1 MLIYVFDIEVF
12 KFDWLIIFKNI
23 STGEYTAIHNDNSAV
38 KEFMTEDKLL
48 AGFNN
53 KHYDNHILKAIL
65 CGADNALV
73 KEINDFIISGRQGF
87 EHWFI
92 KENKAWFDSFDIR
105 DDMQQGLSLKAIEG
119 HLGLSVEETSVPFD
133 INRPLTNTEL
143 QEVIKYCKHDV
154 DTTERLVKIR
164 KPYLDGKIA
173 LGRLKDIPDVKSLY
187 ATNAK
192 ITAMFLG
199 AEPTERYD
207 EREYVYPPN
216 LKKELIPPEVIAF
229 FDQIRDESIPDDV
242 LFKTKKKIM
251 VGGCEFVYGWGGVH
265 GGLPTYQEETTDKR
279 VIVNFDV
286 ASLYPSLMIRCG
298 YTSRN
303 IPSAAF
309 YEKVYHDRLKAKKEG
324 DKKTA
329 NTLKLCL
336 NTTYGAMLNK
346 YNPLYDPL
354 MGRSVCISGQLFL
367 TELVMAYLR
376 DCKTIK
382 IINFN
387 TDGVMFSI
395 DEEEMPKIY
404 AINEEWQNRT
414 GFELEEDKIQKIV
427 QKDVNNYIMVPIG
440 ELYDKDGKP
449 RWKVKGSYLTYGMSK
464 VGAWNINNNAVI
476 VKKALAE
483 YFVKGIPV
491 EKTINECND
500 IFEFQFIAKAG
511 TKYKEAYHFVN
522 DEKIPVQKVNRVYA
536 SKNPIYGK
544 LHKVKASDDSEAKIE
559 SLPNHCIIDNDNR
572 LSIEDVDKQF
582 YIDMAHKRINDFL
595 GIKPIKEKK
604 VRKKFMA
611 TKKTT
616 ETPTSEGMTFL
627 QKLKVLQDLMGEYA
641 WEKDGINRHQ
651 SYKYISE
658 KQYKANF
665 KAALK
670 KAGLIWKMET
680 LNHEFIPGVSDKMHL
695 VMCNFKGQL
704 IDPETGEREEYL
716 FSGSGAD
723 NGDKALYKAITGGHK
738 FFLAANFNVAED
750 NDPENDADEEPK
762 SNYTPPEKREE
773 IKEGLLD
780 KDGAATKMQINSLKK
795 ALKLLR
801 AADPSQEEFIAA
813 IAEKTE
819 KFTNIKKKAC
829 ETLILKVGEMTEAAK
844 NGERK
849 D

>member
-1 MLIYVFDIEVF
+1 MIYVFDIEVF
-12 KFDWLIIFKNI
+12 KFNWLVVFKNI
-23 STGEYTAIHNDNSAV
+23 STGEYTVIHDDNSAV
-38 KEFMTEDKLL
+38 KEFVTEDKLL

-92 KENKAWFDSFDIR
+92 KENNAWFDSFDIR

-119 HLGLSVEETSVPFD
+119 HLGLNVEETSVPFD
-133 INRPLTNTEL
+133 IDRPLTKEEMEET
-143 QEVIKYCKHDV
+143 IRYCKHDV
-154 DTTERLVKIR
+154 DTAERLVKIR

-265 GGLPTYQEETTDKR
+265 GGLPNYQEETTDSR

-303 IPSAAF
+303 IPSAEF
-309 YEKVYHDRLKAKKEG
+309 YESVYHDRLKAKKEG

-382 IINFN
+382 VINFN

-395 DEEEMPKIY
+395 DEDEMPKIY
-404 AINEEWQNRT
+404 AINEEWQSRT

-449 RWKVKGSYLTYGMSK
+449 RWKVKGGYLTYGMSMA
-464 VGAWNINNNAVI
+464 GAWNINNNAVI

-491 EKTINECND
+491 EKTITECNE
-500 IFEFQFIAKAG
+500 ILEFQYIAKASS
-511 TKYKEAYHFVN
+511 KYTHCYQLIN
-522 DEKIPVQKVNRVYA
+522 DKKVPVQKVNRVYA
-536 SKNPIYGK
+536 TKDKRYGT
-544 LHKVKASDDSEAKIE
+544 LYKVHGETGRPAKIE
-559 SLPNHCIIDNDNR
+559 DLPEHCIIDNRNELNIR
-572 LSIEDVDKQF
+572 GIDKEH
-582 YIDMAHKRINDFL
+582 YIQKAYKMISDFL
-595 GIKPIKEKK
+595 GKEREGGSMSNEYVKLSDLAQVPGIGEKTLERIKECCEI
-604 VRKKFMA
+604 V
-611 TKKTT
+611 
-616 ETPTSEGMTFL
+616 
-627 QKLKVLQDLMGEYA
+627 
-641 WEKDGINRHQ
+641 
-651 SYKYISE
+651 
-658 KQYKANF
+658 
-665 KAALK
+665 
-670 KAGLIWKMET
+670 T
-680 LNHEFIPGVSDKMHL
+680 L
-695 VMCNFKGQL
+695 
-704 IDPETGEREEYL
+704 
-716 FSGSGAD
+716 
-723 NGDKALYKAITGGHK
+723 
-738 FFLAANFNVAED
+738 
-750 NDPENDADEEPK
+750 DEEPK
-762 SNYTPPEKREE
+762 KNEKLYTWLNELLESEE
-773 IKEGLLD
+773 
-780 KDGAATKMQINSLKK
+780 
-795 ALKLLR
+795 
-801 AADPSQEEFIAA
+801 
-813 IAEKTE
+813 
-819 KFTNIKKKAC
+819 
-829 ETLILKVGEMTEAAK
+829 
-844 NGERK
+844 
-849 D
+849 

>member
-1 MLIYVFDIEVF
+1 MYVFDCEVF
-12 KFDWLIIFKNI
+12 AYDWLFIFKNI
-23 STGEYTAIHNDNSAV
+23 ATGEYTIIHNDNHAI
-38 KEFMTEDKLL
+38 KQFMTADKLL
-48 AGFNN
+48 VGFNN
-53 KHYDNHILKAIL
+53 KHYDNYILKGVL
-65 CGADNALV
+65 CGADNILL
-73 KEINDFIISGRQGF
+73 KEINDFIIDGNLGF
-87 EHWFI
+87 EHWFLR
-92 KENKAWFDSFDIR
+92 ENQAWFNSFDIR
-105 DDMQQGLSLKAIEG
+105 DDMQRGLNLKAIEG
-119 HLGLSVEETSVPFD
+119 HLGLDIEESSVPFD
-133 INRPLTNTEL
+133 IDRPLTNAEL

-154 DTTERLVKIR
+154 DTAERLVKIR

-216 LKKELIPPEVIAF
+216 LKKELIPQEVIAF

-251 VGGCEFVYGWGGVH
+251 VDGCEFVYGWGGVH
-265 GGLPTYQEETTDKR
+265 GGLATYQEETTDKR

-303 IPSAAF
+303 IPSAEF
-309 YEKVYHDRLKAKKEG
+309 YESVYHDRLKAKKEG

-329 NTLKLCL
+329 TTLKLCL

-395 DEEEMPKIY
+395 DEDEMPKIY

-449 RWKVKGSYLTYGMSK
+449 RWKVKGGYLTYGMSMA
-464 VGAWNINNNAVI
+464 GAWNINNNAVI

-500 IFEFQFIAKAG
+500 LFEFQFIAKAG
-511 TKYKEAYHFVN
+511 SKYSKVYWVVDDIKF
-522 DEKIPVQKVNRVYA
+522 IVQKVNRVYA
-536 SKNPIYGK
+536 SKEKDFYGK
-544 LHKVKASDDSEAKIE
+544 LYKIHAKTGRHAKIE
-559 SLPNHCIIDNDNR
+559 GLPEHCVIDNDNK
-572 LSIEDVDKQF
+572 LTIDDVDKQF
-582 YIDMAHKRINDFL
+582 YIEMAHKRINDFL
-595 GIKPIKEKK
+595 GKEREGGSMSNKYIKLSDLAQVPGIG
-604 VRKKFMA
+604 
-611 TKKTT
+611 KKTLERIRNT
-616 ETPTSEGMTFL
+616 VKIYTFDEQTSE
-627 QKLKVLQDLMGEYA
+627 
-641 WEKDGINRHQ
+641 EK
-651 SYKYISE
+651 
-658 KQYKANF
+658 
-665 KAALK
+665 
-670 KAGLIWKMET
+670 M
-680 LNHEFIPGVSDKMHL
+680 
-695 VMCNFKGQL
+695 
-704 IDPETGEREEYL
+704 
-716 FSGSGAD
+716 
-723 NGDKALYKAITGGHK
+723 
-738 FFLAANFNVAED
+738 
-750 NDPENDADEEPK
+750 
-762 SNYTPPEKREE
+762 
-773 IKEGLLD
+773 
-780 KDGAATKMQINSLKK
+780 SLKNW
-795 ALKLLR
+795 L
-801 AADPSQEEFIAA
+801 DEIFEGI
-813 IAEKTE
+813 
-819 KFTNIKKKAC
+819 
-829 ETLILKVGEMTEAAK
+829 
-844 NGERK
+844 
-849 D
+849 

>member
-1 MLIYVFDIEVF
+1 VIYVFDIEVF
-12 KFDWLIIFKNI
+12 KFDWLVVFKNI
-23 STGEYTAIHNDNSAV
+23 STGEYTVIHNDNAAV
-38 KEFMTEDKLL
+38 KEFVTEDKIF

-92 KENKAWFDSFDIR
+92 KENKAWFDSFDIH

-119 HLGLSVEETSVPFD
+119 HLGLNIEETSVPFD
-133 INRPLTNTEL
+133 IDRPLTSGEL

-154 DTTERLVKIR
+154 DTAEHLVKIR
-164 KPYLDGKIA
+164 KPYLEGKIA
-173 LGRLKDIPDVKSLY
+173 LGRLKGIPDVKSLY

-242 LFKTKKKIM
+242 LFNTKKKIM
-251 VGGCEFVYGWGGVH
+251 VDGCEFVYGWGGVH

-395 DEEEMPKIY
+395 DRDEMPKIY

-449 RWKVKGSYLTYGMSK
+449 RWKVKGGYLTYGMSTA
-464 VGAWNINNNAVI
+464 GAWNINNNAVI

-491 EKTINECND
+491 EKTITECND
-500 IFEFQFIAKAG
+500 ILEFQYIAKASS
-511 TKYKEAYHFVN
+511 KYTHCYQLIN
-522 DEKIPVQKVNRVYA
+522 DKKVPVQKVNRVYA
-536 SKNPIYGK
+536 TKDKRYGT
-544 LHKVKASDDSEAKIE
+544 LYKVHGETGRPAKIE
-559 SLPNHCIIDNDNR
+559 DLPKHCIIDNRNELNIGD
-572 LSIEDVDKQF
+572 IDKEH
-582 YIDMAHKRINDFL
+582 YIQKAYKMISDFL
-595 GIKPIKEKK
+595 GKEKEGGSMSNEYIK
-604 VRKKFMA
+604 LSDLAQVPGIG
-611 TKKTT
+611 KKTLERIR
-616 ETPTSEGMTFL
+616 ETCEIHRFEQSDEKNKDLSKWLDDILEG
-627 QKLKVLQDLMGEYA
+627 
-641 WEKDGINRHQ
+641 I
-651 SYKYISE
+651 
-658 KQYKANF
+658 
-665 KAALK
+665 
-670 KAGLIWKMET
+670 
-680 LNHEFIPGVSDKMHL
+680 
-695 VMCNFKGQL
+695 
-704 IDPETGEREEYL
+704 
-716 FSGSGAD
+716 
-723 NGDKALYKAITGGHK
+723 
-738 FFLAANFNVAED
+738 
-750 NDPENDADEEPK
+750 
-762 SNYTPPEKREE
+762 
-773 IKEGLLD
+773 
-780 KDGAATKMQINSLKK
+780 
-795 ALKLLR
+795 
-801 AADPSQEEFIAA
+801 
-813 IAEKTE
+813 
-819 KFTNIKKKAC
+819 
-829 ETLILKVGEMTEAAK
+829 
-844 NGERK
+844 
-849 D
+849 